1 MPALGY
7 RTYAMTAGAR
17 PVSGTPLRTA
27 ASLIENDHIRLEL
40 DPASGRIA
48 HLVLREDGR
57 DLADLADASRPRTV
71 VVNDTSDTWGHR
83 QLAYRDELGAFETT
97 SVELVESGPVRAILR
112 VNSRYEDSVLTED
125 FIVSANAETVEL
137 RVILDWRQKAELL
150 KIRMPTA
157 LTDVVAAYE
166 IPYGAIERPA
176 DGEEE
181 PGQRWID
188 VSGTLPGTPG
198 RFGLAVLNDANTA
211 STSST
216 ESSA

>member
-1 MPALGY
+1 MPFQQVQSYATVSSWRSRLAFEAEVPALGY

-17 PVSGTPLRTA
+17 PVSDTPLRTA

-57 DLADLADASRPRTV
+57 DLADLADASRPRQRV
-71 VVNDTSDTWGHR
+71 VIDDTSDTWGHR

-125 FIVSANAETVEL
+125 FIVSANADTVEL

-150 KIRMPTA
+150 KIRMPTGV
-157 LTDVVAAYE
+157 D
-166 IPYGAIERPA
+166 R
-176 DGEEE
+176 
-181 PGQRWID
+181 R
-188 VSGTLPGTPG
+188 G
-198 RFGLAVLNDANTA
+198 RRV
-211 STSST
+211 
-216 ESSA
+216 